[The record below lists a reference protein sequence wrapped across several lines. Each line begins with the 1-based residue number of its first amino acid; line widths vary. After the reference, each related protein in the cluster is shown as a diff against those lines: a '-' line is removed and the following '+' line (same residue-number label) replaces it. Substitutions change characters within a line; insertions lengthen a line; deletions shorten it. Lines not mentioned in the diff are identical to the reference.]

1 MCLLF
6 LNCLINVFLQSVYCS
21 QDYNK
26 VIQLSI
32 YSSSFFFLSF
42 LPFFLSFISPFI
54 YLWKKWVICSVE
66 FPTFWFWLIVSSRF
80 TLTIIPYLKIWVS
93 FSKNFSAKY
102 VLLIIWEWFLPLFP
116 CAEFSDFWLECFA
129 FSNLLWQKK
138 VHVLFTWRS
147 DFFIVSMLKIC
158 FYMELCLVIHII
170 PHSIMIRGVIQT
182 YIQINNL
189 KIMY

>member
-1 MCLLF
+1 MGH
-6 LNCLINVFLQSVYCS
+6 CS
-21 QDYNK
+21 IRD
-26 VIQLSI
+26 
-32 YSSSFFFLSF
+32 
-42 LPFFLSFISPFI
+42 
-54 YLWKKWVICSVE
+54 
-66 FPTFWFWLIVSSRF
+66 FPHFWFWLIVSSRF

-116 CAEFSDFWLECFA
+116 CAEFSWFLTWVLS